1 MVDEKELLMRILE
14 ILTRHFDNISAVEAS
29 VKSAQWSVYATLFSA
44 LVVLCVGL
52 LNFRASLK
60 LIASQNKKAYK
71 DIITSE
77 RVKKYN
83 AFRNAGID
91 VIEVFLNGIKI
102 TRDILDKEEQKE
114 EYNKN
119 LVKLNRKLI
128 AFDLEVTQEEKEY
141 VEKDLIHLKQIF
153 MSYEHKKSYEQMLSA
168 TRELSKKIKF
178 LLDNRWANIEEE
190 AKL

>member
-1 MVDEKELLMRILE
+1 M
-14 ILTRHFDNISAVEAS
+14 
-29 VKSAQWSVYATLFSA
+29 
-44 LVVLCVGL
+44 
-52 LNFRASLK
+52 
-60 LIASQNKKAYK
+60 
-71 DIITSE
+71 
-77 RVKKYN
+77 
-83 AFRNAGID
+83 
-91 VIEVFLNGIKI
+91 FLNGIKI